1 MVLCHGM
8 QGIYILF
15 NHKQMFLRPGCQET
29 LNQGVQICC
38 HKSEINALL
47 WWLQGHTLSHLFC
60 CLIPVRERMDVC
72 LELLLDRFS
81 VCPAA
86 NAAFSVELWFG
97 RCCWCFRPLA
107 CVSRAFLPWPT
118 PENDF
123 EQTLHFAESVS
134 ASFWTQS
141 LYWSSVN
148 HISWKDILYLFLTS
162 ESNQQN
168 IMALTS

>member
-15 NHKQMFLRPGCQET
+15 KHKQMFLRPGCQET
-29 LNQGVQICC
+29 FNQGVQICC

-47 WWLQGHTLSHLFC
+47 WRLQGHTLSHLFC

-86 NAAFSVELWFG
+86 NAAFSVVVWKVLLMFQTFSMCIQGFSSLTYTWKWFWADFAL
-97 RCCWCFRPLA
+97 CW
-107 CVSRAFLPWPT
+107 VS
-118 PENDF
+118 
-123 EQTLHFAESVS
+123 
-134 ASFWTQS
+134 
-141 LYWSSVN
+141 
-148 HISWKDILYLFLTS
+148 ISILLNSKFILIIS
-162 ESNQQN
+162 
-168 IMALTS
+168 